1 MITSRHVVVI
11 PIYRTELS
19 IREQYSIRTTASIL
33 AKHDIFIVGPHKLAG
48 HFEQLAS
55 QFCKKLQYKTFDD
68 SFFASIDGYNKLLV
82 SELFYQ
88 AFEAYQYMLIAQT
101 DALVFKDELDVWA
114 GKGFSYIGAPWFEG
128 FTTPTLPLKLTTV
141 GNGGYSLR
149 NISHFLKVL
158 RRPTIFKNVLME
170 SWPGSFIS
178 NTYRFLK
185 DYHSFIYKNTQI
197 NLSVNED
204 VFWGLFVAPRCSF
217 FRVPKALEAVAFAFE
232 AHPEVLYEL
241 NHQHLPFGCHAWERY
256 APEFWLDIL
265 NRHGYDVSR
274 IKAK

>member
-1 MITSRHVVVI
+1 MISSRHVVVI
-11 PIYRTELS
+11 PLYRAELS
-19 IREQYSIRTTASIL
+19 SREQYSIRSTTSIL
-33 AKHDIFIVGPHKLAG
+33 AKHDIFIVGPHKLARY
-48 HFEQLAS
+48 FEQLAS
-55 QFCKKLQYKTFDD
+55 QFGNNLQYKTFED

-101 DALVFKDELDVWA
+101 DALVFKDEFNLWA
-114 GKGFSYIGAPWFEG
+114 GRGFSYIGAPWFEG
-128 FTTPTLPLKLTTV
+128 FTTPTLPLRLTTV

-158 RRPTIFKNVLME
+158 RRPRIFKNVMME
-170 SWPGSFIS
+170 SWPGSYIS

-185 DYHSFIYKNTQI
+185 DYHSLIYKNIQI
-197 NLSVNED
+197 NLNVNED

-217 FRVPKALEAVAFAFE
+217 FRVPQALEAVAFAFE

-241 NHQHLPFGCHAWERY
+241 NQKQLPFGCHAWERY
-256 APEFWLDIL
+256 APEFWFDIL
-265 NRHGYDVSR
+265 SEHGHDISS
-274 IKAK
+274 IKAQ